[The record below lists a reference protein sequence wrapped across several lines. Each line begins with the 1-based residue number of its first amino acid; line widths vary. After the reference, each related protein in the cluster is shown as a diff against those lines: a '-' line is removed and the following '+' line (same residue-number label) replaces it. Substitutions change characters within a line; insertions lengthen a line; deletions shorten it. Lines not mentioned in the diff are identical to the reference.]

1 MPQINLLDMPL
12 AEQAQTLAARRH
24 ALWLPLGGHGVLPA
38 STSSV
43 SGHCHYATAGRGI
56 PIMLRGITKHPL
68 NLRESS
74 RTLLHMKTPKRLVL
88 QWAKNVLIYGM
99 QFAL

>member
-12 AEQAQTLAARRH
+12 AEQAQMLAARRH

-43 SGHCHYATAGRGI
+43 SGHCHYATAATAGRGM

-68 NLRESS
+68 NLRDSS
-74 RTLLHMKTPKRLVL
+74 RTLLYMKTPKR
-88 QWAKNVLIYGM
+88 G
-99 QFAL
+99 